1 MKDTKESKEL
11 EPAKEKKRH
20 KKHEDDSKKDKEAKK
35 KGDSERLRR
44 LGGLDIR
51 DLETAEKDCRHKNMR
66 CVPHVLD
73 HSAFF

>member
-1 MKDTKESKEL
+1 MKMTPRKTRR
-11 EPAKEKKRH
+11 P
-20 KKHEDDSKKDKEAKK
+20 KK